1 VVHLASCAT
10 GNSRPS
16 YISRIIFVRLGED
29 SYRRKPSACARRA
42 AISLIGEA
50 MNKVNI
56 GIIGTGWCGGI
67 RAEACAASPYVSE
80 LHIAEIKEERL
91 KEVAQKTRPAT
102 ATTDYRK
109 LLENKNINSIIISAT
124 PETTH
129 YPMAR
134 ESLLAGKHVFLEK
147 PIALELSEADELIS
161 LAREKSLLFT
171 IGYSQRFNPKF
182 AYVKRSIEDGTVG
195 QPVSALV
202 SRHIT
207 RNLGNKIGGRIK
219 LSPAAMEATHDIDF
233 ILWCF
238 APRKPIRVYAQQVN
252 KIMRPTHNVPDCV
265 WIVVTLDD
273 GCVFTIGAGWVLPP
287 AYPNFSSTW
296 IEMVGTEGA
305 IMVDDTHR
313 DVSLNTMKRGIEF
326 PISTMPGEKVA
337 HVYAGPMEAE
347 TIHFLECVAMGRQ
360 PLVTAEHARMVMQ
373 VYQAADISAEEG
385 RPVDILPEGLRADW
399 QAGAGDS
406 AASRRAPVIS

>member
-1 VVHLASCAT
+1 MKQVS
-10 GNSRPS
+10 
-16 YISRIIFVRLGED
+16 
-29 SYRRKPSACARRA
+29 
-42 AISLIGEA
+42 
-50 MNKVNI
+50 I

-67 RAEACAASPYVSE
+67 RADTCAASPYVSE
-80 LHIAEIKEERL
+80 LHLAEIKEPRL
-91 KEVAQKTRPAT
+91 KEVADRTRAAT
-102 ATTDYRK
+102 ATTDYRT
-109 LLENKNINSIIISAT
+109 LLENPTLDAMIISAT

-129 YPMAR
+129 YPMAK
-134 ESLLAGKHVFLEK
+134 ESLMAGKHVFLEK
-147 PIALELSEADELIS
+147 PMALELSEADELIA
-161 LAREKSLLFT
+161 LAQSKDLLFT

-182 AYVKRSIEDGTVG
+182 AYVKRSIDDGTIG

-233 ILWCF
+233 VLWCF
-238 APRKPIRVYAQQVN
+238 APRRPVRVYAQEVR
-252 KIMRPTHNVPDCV
+252 KIMQATHNVPDCV
-265 WIVVTLDD
+265 WIIVTLDD
-273 GCVFTIGAGWVLPP
+273 GSAFTVGAGWVLPP

-326 PISTMPGEKVA
+326 PISTMPGEKVG

-347 TIHFLECVAMGRQ
+347 TIHFLECVARGRQ
-360 PLVTAEHARMVMQ
+360 PLVTPQHARMVMQ
-373 VYQAADISAEEG
+373 VYQAADQSAEEG
-385 RPVDILPEGLRADW
+385 RPVDIPPARSPAD
-399 QAGAGDS
+399 S
-406 AASRRAPVIS
+406 PPRRQTNSSKKATTHRT

>member
-1 VVHLASCAT
+1 MKQVS
-10 GNSRPS
+10 
-16 YISRIIFVRLGED
+16 
-29 SYRRKPSACARRA
+29 
-42 AISLIGEA
+42 
-50 MNKVNI
+50 I

-67 RAEACAASPYVSE
+67 RAETCAASPYVSA
-80 LHIAEIKEERL
+80 LHLAEIRPERL
-91 KEVAQKTRPAT
+91 KEVAGKTKPAA
-102 ATTDYRK
+102 ATSDYRS
-109 LLENKNINSIIISAT
+109 LLDNPKIDAIIISAT

-129 YPMAR
+129 YPMAK

-147 PIALELSEADELIS
+147 PMALELSEADELIA
-161 LAREKSLLFT
+161 LARSKNLLFT

-182 AYVKRSIEDGTVG
+182 AYVKRSIDDGTIG

-233 ILWCF
+233 VLWCF
-238 APRKPIRVYAQQVN
+238 APRRPVRVYAQEVR
-252 KIMRPTHNVPDCV
+252 KIMQATHNVPDCV
-265 WIVVTLDD
+265 WIIVTLDD

-296 IEMVGTEGA
+296 IEMVGTEGS

-347 TIHFLECVAMGRQ
+347 TIHFLECVAKGRQ
-360 PLVTAEHARMVMQ
+360 PLVTPEHARMVMQ
-373 VYQAADISAEEG
+373 VYQAADQSAEEG
-385 RPVDILPEGLRADW
+385 RPIEITPADRSSEPPPSQ
-399 QAGAGDS
+399 QADS
-406 AASRRAPVIS
+406 IKNATADRT